1 MHRIIPFLAVILLA
15 IPTTAQE
22 SAPQPADLGE
32 VNQLVKE
39 SKYEEAEK
47 LLASLQADHPDDGA
61 LLLLRGE
68 LLLALGRP
76 DEARAVLEHGAAV
89 DPGRPRMNFQ
99 LGTALASKGQ
109 KKPALAAFGKELEI
123 NEDEAVRTLAHLN
136 RSVLLEEER
145 RWIEAAAE
153 LEAVL
158 TIQPQRGEIYGDLA
172 ALYIQAGV
180 TEKAVSTL
188 ERGAREGFNSGLHY
202 YSLGARLYKD
212 GRYEDAVAMLGKAVE
227 IDPMLAEAERSL
239 AASLEKL
246 GRDEEA
252 REHLRRY
259 LEINPNAPDAEAISR
274 KLGPSRQ

>member
-1 MHRIIPFLAVILLA
+1 MHRIIPFLATIFLVFPA
-15 IPTTAQE
+15 TAQE
-22 SAPQPADLGE
+22 AANPPADLGE

-39 SKYEEAEK
+39 SKYDEAET
-47 LLASLQADHPDDGA
+47 LLVSLQADHPDDGA

-76 DEARAVLEHGAAV
+76 EEARAVLEHGAAV

-99 LGTALASKGQ
+99 LGTALASTGQ
-109 KKPALAAFGKELEI
+109 RKPALAAFGKELEV
-123 NEDEAVRTLAHLN
+123 NDDHDVRTLAHLN
-136 RSVLLEEER
+136 RSLLLQKER
-145 RWIEAAAE
+145 KWIEAAAE

-172 ALYIQAGV
+172 ALYLQAGV

-188 ERGAREGFNSGLHY
+188 ERGSGEGFNSGPHY
-202 YSLGARLYKD
+202 YSLGARLYRD
-212 GRYEDAVAMLGKAVE
+212 ERYEDAVAMLEKALE

-239 AASLEKL
+239 AAALEKM
-246 GRDEEA
+246 GRNEEA
-252 REHLRRY
+252 EEHLRRY

-274 KLGPSRQ
+274 KIGSARG